1 MAVENQWKKRIVG
14 GLLAGIFLLVGI
26 GLCLSSCQLA
36 DALTE
41 NTENQPSAEKNSYE
55 AKILYYETQL
65 KSMTAQ
71 LGNMEQQMHLLRSD
85 YLEQLGQLEEL
96 INRYQQNKPETPPED
111 EGNHVLPPSDEPL
124 ENTPEQ
130 DNPTST
136 QPETTLS
143 DFTYRLENGK
153 AILTSYLGND
163 KDVIIPAAV
172 DGYLVVG
179 LGDNVFAE
187 SNIVSIVLP
196 QTVETIGWFS
206 FYQCKNLKK
215 IVLPSKISN
224 IGYACFDGCP
234 STLCLYVAED
244 SYAEQ
249 YAISFGLNYQN
260 KT

>member
-1 MAVENQWKKRIVG
+1 M
-14 GLLAGIFLLVGI
+14 AGIFLLVGI

-41 NTENQPSAEKNSYE
+41 TSENPSAEKNSYE

-85 YLEQLGQLEEL
+85 YLEQLGQLEQL
-96 INRYQQNKPETPPED
+96 INQYQQNKPETPPED
-111 EGNHVLPPSDEPL
+111 VTKPSDKPI
-124 ENTPEQ
+124 ENPPKE

-153 AILTSYLGND
+153 AILTAYLGDD

-179 LGDNVFAE
+179 LGDNVFSE
-187 SNIVSIVLP
+187 SDVVSVVLP
-196 QTVETIGWFS
+196 QTVETVGWFS

-224 IGYACFDGCP
+224 IGYASFDGCP
-234 STLCLYVAED
+234 STLCLYVTEG